1 MEHDVIILYLIAG
14 VSFTFALFNCILFAL
29 KHGKTMKTDGTIVS
43 IKSTN
48 PTNEKW
54 RNAKLAEVSYLVNGK
69 RIVSKNRIQVSLAS
83 DIGTHIP
90 IRYDRNQPDKIYSYS
105 VKRIIIGFLI
115 GVGSILIAVF
125 MQIHQRKGI
134 QDMPRFPEWFI
145 VICVLFPIANLI
157 YKAWKNRKK
166 QQSGGNDE
174 KNGMDTLPCL
184 WQQNP

>member
-29 KHGKTMKTDGTIVS
+29 KHGKTMKTDGMIVS

-54 RNAKLAEVSYLVNGK
+54 RNAKLAEV
-69 RIVSKNRIQVSLAS
+69 
-83 DIGTHIP
+83 
-90 IRYDRNQPDKIYSYS
+90 YSYS

-125 MQIHQRKGI
+125 MQIH
-134 QDMPRFPEWFI
+134 
-145 VICVLFPIANLI
+145 
-157 YKAWKNRKK
+157 
-166 QQSGGNDE
+166 
-174 KNGMDTLPCL
+174 
-184 WQQNP
+184 